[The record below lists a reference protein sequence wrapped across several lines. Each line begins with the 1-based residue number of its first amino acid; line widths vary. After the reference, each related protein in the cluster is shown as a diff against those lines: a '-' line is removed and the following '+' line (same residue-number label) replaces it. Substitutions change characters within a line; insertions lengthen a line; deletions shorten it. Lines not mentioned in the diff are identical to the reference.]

1 MPNKHPVQ
9 HPPSSSRVATCS
21 RRADDARQSQ
31 QLGFGNWELPSWETL
46 GAGRRAAGLLRWP
59 GGRRRR
65 RDRGRREP
73 ERRKAGDGQRLD
85 GRRRAGHA
93 GAGRRRIYSAPS
105 TGSSPLH
112 HGSTGTRQF
121 WFFLYSC
128 PATVSCR
135 LVSQSEISQL
145 IMVKL
150 RITY

>member
-1 MPNKHPVQ
+1 MQETAQVPNKHPVQ

-93 GAGRRRIYSAPS
+93 ATRVPGGAGS
-105 TGSSPLH
+105 TAHRAREAVRCCISITEVQELGK
-112 HGSTGTRQF
+112 
-121 WFFLYSC
+121 
-128 PATVSCR
+128 VI
-135 LVSQSEISQL
+135 LVLLVQL
-145 IMVKL
+145 PCDREL
-150 RITY
+150 